1 MDYEILYQQYLVLE
15 KALKDK
21 SASMVKLQKTL
32 VKEMDQGDLKS
43 ASKDLQTMLN
53 VDAELALVL
62 RQAQETI
69 DGFDAR
75 AYLENGFFAD
85 QMLRLCA
92 EHQVDVIGS
101 FPNYEIFPF
110 KIRFDVDS
118 QDIYIDR
125 KKVSCSRPESFVQS
139 VKEAREKLMKVSFN
153 AAQFASEL
161 ANSYDLALLKLEK
174 EHESDVYL
182 QTLYKFLVPMS
193 RFRKDYDQ
201 QSFAFDLARL
211 YSAEPVELKDGRR
224 FQFGHSRHS
233 NKAIRILDNTGH
245 EQYLATI
252 RFFL

>member
-1 MDYEILYQQYLVLE
+1 MDYEILYQQYLMLE

-21 SASMVKLQKTL
+21 SASMVKLQKAL
-32 VKEMDQGDLKS
+32 AKEMALGDLKS
-43 ASKDLQTMLN
+43 ASKNIQTMLN

-62 RQAQETI
+62 RQSQETI

-75 AYLENGFFAD
+75 AYLENGFFAE
-85 QMLRLCA
+85 QMLRSCA

-110 KIRFDVDS
+110 KIRFDIDS
-118 QDIYIDR
+118 QDIYVDR
-125 KKVSCSRPESFVQS
+125 KRVSCSRPESFVQS

-153 AAQFASEL
+153 ATQFASEL
-161 ANSYDLALLKLEK
+161 ASSYDLALLKLGK
-174 EHESDVYL
+174 APDADVYL

-211 YSAEPVELKDGRR
+211 YSAEPVELKDGRK
-224 FQFGHSRHS
+224 FQFGPSRNN
-233 NKAIRILDNTGH
+233 NKAIRILDDAGR
-245 EQYLATI
+245 EQFLATI
-252 RFFL
+252 RFFA